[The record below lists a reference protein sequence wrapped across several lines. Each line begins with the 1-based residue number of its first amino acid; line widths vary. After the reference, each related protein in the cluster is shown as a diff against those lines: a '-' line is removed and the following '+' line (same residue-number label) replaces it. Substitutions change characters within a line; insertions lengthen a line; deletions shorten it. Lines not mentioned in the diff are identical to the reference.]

1 MGFFETLKNKSD
13 AKKAGLT
20 YEQYLEYL
28 AMHESKGYSLDDY
41 RMHLKAV
48 AVNMTDEQYKEF
60 ATDFSEMQPEQFLH
74 FYKARSEGLDVQAYD
89 EYLDKYQSQMS
100 AAQYRD
106 YLTVGRS
113 YVSVAEYIEYLQ
125 KNPQSNAEALEL
137 YITTQKAQKLNM
149 TVPQFREYT
158 AKYSATLSAE
168 QYLMFCNARTIGLS
182 LEQFMEYWSNYQDK
196 YTLERFYQ
204 Y

>member
-106 YLTVGRS
+106 
-113 YVSVAEYIEYLQ
+113 I
-125 KNPQSNAEALEL
+125 
-137 YITTQKAQKLNM
+137 
-149 TVPQFREYT
+149 
-158 AKYSATLSAE
+158 
-168 QYLMFCNARTIGLS
+168 
-182 LEQFMEYWSNYQDK
+182 
-196 YTLERFYQ
+196 
-204 Y
+204 